1 MAYKTICVIVSDPA
15 SDGAA
20 LAAAA
25 AAALRHDAHLDVKCI
40 SIEPVQFEAMT
51 MGAAMPM
58 LEYDLTEARNRA
70 QLLMTWSQGRLPIGL
85 GKVAMQ
91 AVVVPQ
97 IGLDRMIARL
107 TSYADLVFAAKPYG
121 PGHTPLQVATL
132 EAVLFGT
139 GAPVIVVP
147 DTGAGGGADARSDS
161 RSDMDADA
169 GAAAGKP
176 YGRIVVAWNE
186 TEAALAA
193 IRGALPMLKAAAH
206 VDIVMVDPPSHSP
219 ERSDPGGAITLMLSR
234 HGVKAE
240 VAILSRSLP
249 RVSDVLARFALEH
262 AADAI
267 VMGAYSHSRLREAI
281 FGGATRDML
290 EAAHLPLIMAH

>member
-1 MAYKTICVIVSDPA
+1 MSYKTVCVIVSDPA

-25 AAALRHDAHLDVKCI
+25 AFALRYDAHLDVKCI
-40 SIEPVQFEAMT
+40 SIEPIQFEAMT

-58 LEYDLTEARNRA
+58 LEYDLTEARRRA
-70 QLLMTWSQGRLPIGL
+70 QLLMTWSQGRLPIGM

-107 TSYADLVFAAKPYG
+107 TSYADLVIASKPYG
-121 PGHTPLQVATL
+121 AGHTPLQGATL

-139 GAPVIVVP
+139 GAPVVVVP
-147 DTGAGGGADARSDS
+147 DSGAKTDVEFNL
-161 RSDMDADA
+161 
-169 GAAAGKP
+169 P
-176 YGRIVVAWNE
+176 FGRIVVAWNE

-290 EAAHLPLIMAH
+290 EAAHLPLVMAH